1 MIALRGMAA
10 FSYQAIIDPFFIC
23 ALPLEDGGSRS
34 KQSRSEKKSRK
45 AIQKL
50 GMKPLPGVMR
60 VTIKKSKNVS
70 GPVAYLT
77 LCNFDSLFCC
87 FVSDVYDLLLRAS
100 G

>member
-1 MIALRGMAA
+1 MPVVS
-10 FSYQAIIDPFFIC
+10 FVS
-23 ALPLEDGGSRS
+23 EDGGSRG

-70 GPVAYLT
+70 CAYGNM
-77 LCNFDSLFCC
+77 LCTGMG
-87 FVSDVYDLLLRAS
+87 LLLLQTRVVAPVRAAH
-100 G
+100 GRW